1 MTAGQLW
8 KTQRSV
14 MPALALTAPGL
25 TWGAA
30 LSKSPRDRPC
40 SSFPVTTRRI
50 GRSFSAIGL
59 IIRGS
64 TRGGKMRTARF
75 LALFALCSAMAGTFA
90 QTYPS
95 RPIRIVVGFPPGGGN
110 DIIARM
116 IGSKMQEAWSQPVV
130 IDNRPGA
137 NSIIAAEFVAK
148 SAPDG
153 YTLLVNATGGMSVN
167 PVLYAKLP
175 YDPLRDFVAISMV
188 GSFPLV
194 LVVHPSVPANSVHE
208 LVAYA
213 RANPGKLNYSS
224 GSTAFQVASEMFKQ
238 MTGTDV
244 RHVPYKG
251 SAASIT
257 AVIAGDVQMTI
268 VDTPPAGPP
277 MNAASAKALAVT
289 SAKRSGSMP
298 DIPAMAETVPGY
310 EMVLWIG
317 VFAPAGTPHGV
328 AEKLNAEVVRIVRLA
343 DVREKLEAMGVEPL
357 GNTPEQMAEW
367 IRREIAKF
375 GPVVKAAN
383 IKAD

>member
-1 MTAGQLW
+1 MRPDRLLAIVALCASAAG
-8 KTQRSV
+8 
-14 MPALALTAPGL
+14 ALAQG
-25 TWGAA
+25 
-30 LSKSPRDRPC
+30 
-40 SSFPVTTRRI
+40 
-50 GRSFSAIGL
+50 
-59 IIRGS
+59 
-64 TRGGKMRTARF
+64 
-75 LALFALCSAMAGTFA
+75 
-90 QTYPS
+90 YPS
-95 RPIRIVVGFPPGGGN
+95 KPIRIVVGFPPGGGN

-116 IGSKMQEAWSQPVV
+116 VGAKMQEAWGQPVV
-130 IDNRPGA
+130 IDNKPGA

-175 YDPLRDFVAISMV
+175 YDSLRDFVAISMV

-194 LVVHPSVPANSVHE
+194 LVVHPSVPANSVQE

-244 RHVPYKG
+244 RHIPYKG

-268 VDTPPAGPP
+268 VDTPPLVPQIKAGRV
-277 MNAASAKALAVT
+277 KALGVT
-289 SAKRSGSMP
+289 SAKRSASMP
-298 DIPAMAETVPGY
+298 GVPALAETVPGY

-317 VFAPAGTPHGV
+317 VFAPAGTPGEV
-328 AEKLNAEVVRIVRLA
+328 ASKLNAEVVRIVKLPE
-343 DVREKLEAMGVEPL
+343 VRATLDAMGVEPL
-357 GNTPEQMAEW
+357 GNTSAQMAEW
-367 IRREIAKF
+367 IRRETAKY

-383 IKAD
+383 IKAE